1 MLLGVRHGR
10 GRTGLR
16 GCARGTSG
24 ASCACPRPLER
35 VMHFQPLS
43 PGPFPRKQGKGSS
56 VPPRWRGGT
65 TGWGSGDHRASRV
78 ACRVER
84 AEFITRSRGH
94 LRSCSPHP
102 EPLPHKEGGAWRG
115 RFSPFPLR
123 GGRAGEGGKG
133 GRTTSQTASE
143 FRRDTQVNQDRGNRL
158 STFTGSARGL
168 TSYLVPNHKI
178 PSPVLVMALA
188 SRRGRWCGSLASRSS
203 EYIST
208 CRTRESYHREQGRF
222 RAGRRFGCCGP
233 IQTHSPHPA

>member
-1 MLLGVRHGR
+1 MSARIIRSIDGAHRCYRILRTVPSLTVRRQGAEQKPSNHSGIHTVFISQRPFEKLFPPPQTPPPQGGR
-10 GRTGLR
+10 GLAG
-16 GCARGTSG
+16 
-24 ASCACPRPLER
+24 PL
-35 VMHFQPLS
+35 FSLPS
-43 PGPFPRKQGKGSS
+43 SWGKG
-56 VPPRWRGGT
+56 RG
-65 TGWGSGDHRASRV
+65 W
-78 ACRVER
+78 
-84 AEFITRSRGH
+84 
-94 LRSCSPHP
+94 
-102 EPLPHKEGGAWRG
+102 
-115 RFSPFPLR
+115 
-123 GGRAGEGGKG
+123 GGKG

-203 EYIST
+203 ECIST